1 MSHKTTTDILVT
13 GASGFLASNII
24 EALAERHADWN
35 ICGLDIKPPSPKVA
49 KLLREFIHADV
60 TSADSVRSALLD
72 YTPDLVLHTAG
83 IVPARKDR
91 YSTNK
96 KQWEKV
102 KAINY
107 DGTRHVLDAAMASGC
122 KAFVY
127 TSSCT
132 VAIDDLEHDY
142 YYMNESVPI
151 GLATLHYGRSK
162 GLAEQYVLD
171 RKHADAG
178 LAACALRPC
187 TIIGPGDTAVIS
199 IFHDQIAKRETNFI
213 VGDGTNFY
221 DFMYI
226 SNAVDAHILAAEN
239 LLTAK
244 TAAGQAFFISND
256 EPVYFW
262 DFMAYIWAQFGHVP
276 SYRIHIPVELAW
288 FAALIM
294 ELITWFTGGG
304 ATLDRGSLKDGIRT
318 QYSNNNK
325 AKHIL
330 GYYPKVGLSEGVRR
344 SCDAYKKVLAEQS
357 NGAAPESKKS
367 R

>member
-1 MSHKTTTDILVT
+1 MSYKKAIDILVT
-13 GASGFLASNII
+13 GASGFLGSNII
-24 EALAERHADWN
+24 EALAEKHPDWN
-35 ICGLDIKPPSPKVA
+35 ICGLDLKEPSPSISK
-49 KLLREFIHADV
+49 RIRQFIQADV
-60 TSADSVRSALLD
+60 TSADSVQNAFVD
-72 YTPDLVLHTAG
+72 YTPEVVVHTAG
-83 IVPARKDR
+83 IVPGRKDR

-132 VAIDDLEHDY
+132 VVVDDLEHDY

-151 GLATLHYGRSK
+151 GLATLHYGKSK

-171 RKHADAG
+171 PKHAELG

-187 TIIGPGDTAVIS
+187 TIIGPGDTAVMS

-226 SNAVDAHILAAEN
+226 SNAVDAHVLAVEN
-239 LLTAK
+239 LITTK
-244 TAAGQAFFISND
+244 TAAGEAFFISNE

-262 DFMAYIWAQFGHVP
+262 DFLAYIWAQFGHVP
-276 SYRIHIPVELAW
+276 KYRIHIPTELAW
-288 FAALIM
+288 FVALVVEIF
-294 ELITWFTGGG
+294 TWFTGGA
-304 ATLDRGSLKDGIRT
+304 ATLDRGSVKDGIRT
-318 QYSNNNK
+318 QYSNNDK
-325 AKHIL
+325 ARRIL
-330 GYYPKVGLSEGVRR
+330 GYHPKVGLSEGIRR
-344 SCDAYKKVLAEQS
+344 SCDAYKKHLAEQS
-357 NGAAPESKKS
+357 TATIEPKKS

>member
-1 MSHKTTTDILVT
+1 MSYNKPVDILVT
-13 GASGFLASNII
+13 GASGFLGSNIV
-24 EALAERHADWN
+24 ETLSQRHPNWN
-35 ICGLDIKPPSPKVA
+35 ICGLDAKPPLPNVSERV
-49 KLLREFIHADV
+49 RQFFRIDV
-60 TSADSVRSALLD
+60 TSRESVQNAFVD

-91 YSTNK
+91 YSTNE

-102 KAINY
+102 KAINC
-107 DGTRHVLDAAMASGC
+107 DGTRNVLDAALASGC

-132 VAIDDLEHDY
+132 VAIDDLAHDY
-142 YYMNESVPI
+142 YFMNESVPI
-151 GLATLHYGRSK
+151 GLATLHYGKSK

-171 RKHADAG
+171 HKHADAG

-226 SNAVDAHILAAEN
+226 SNAVDAHILAVEN
-239 LLTAK
+239 LLTTK
-244 TAAGQAFFISND
+244 TAAGEAFFISNE

-262 DFMAYIWAQFGHVP
+262 DFMAYVWAQFGHVP
-276 SYRIHIPVELAW
+276 SFRVHIPVELAW
-288 FAALIM
+288 IVAFIT
-294 ELITWFTGGG
+294 EIITWFTGGG
-304 ATLDRGSLKDGIRT
+304 ATLDRGSLKDGVRT
-318 QYSNNNK
+318 QYSDNSK
-325 AKHIL
+325 ARRIL
-330 GYYPKVGLSEGVRR
+330 GYEPKICLSEGVRR
-344 SCDAYKKVLAEQS
+344 SCDAYKKHLAAQIAET
-357 NGAAPESKKS
+357 AEPKKIK
-367 R
+367 